1 MRISTQ
7 QLYRNGIAN
16 LGNAQQELTKT
27 QEQISAGKKILSPA
41 DDPVGAS
48 RVLRLNQELEQN
60 SQFQK
65 NVDLAQSRLELED
78 GVLESVTEVYQRVRE
93 LAIQSGDGILSAA
106 DRNSIAQELRSRL
119 DQLKGLANSTDG
131 RGEYLFGGFQ
141 NTQAPFQQTPSGSV
155 EYTSDE
161 GRRFIQI
168 SSSVTIAGTDNGNSV
183 FMDVK
188 SAGTTI
194 CTDSSKSNTSSPPAH
209 ITIGQVTDQ
218 AKLNAFA
225 PEDMK
230 IVFNDVNTVA
240 PPGPNFSV
248 FTVSD
253 NRPIVTAQPY
263 TPGATINIE
272 ASGVQVEVQGAPA
285 VGDAFFVRTSDKQ
298 PVFDTLERFIDGLE
312 QVNDTPEGR
321 ATFSAMLDTTI
332 ANLDNAETAM
342 LEVRTEVGARLNTVE
357 DTRAVLE
364 DNEIIL
370 KELRSKVEDL
380 DYAKAIS
387 DLSFQSFVLQAAQQT
402 FSRVTGLSLFDQ
414 L

>member
-16 LGNAQQELTKT
+16 LGSAQQALTRT
-27 QEQISAGKKILSPA
+27 QQQISSGKKILSPA
-41 DDPVGAS
+41 DDPIGAS

-65 NVDLAQSRLELED
+65 NLDLAQSRLELED
-78 GVLESVTEVYQRVRE
+78 GVLEGVTEVYQRVRE
-93 LAIQSGDGILSAA
+93 LAVQSGDGILSAA
-106 DRNSIAQELRSRL
+106 DRNSIAQELRNRL
-119 DQLKGLANSTDG
+119 DQLTGLANSTDG
-131 RGEYLFGGFQ
+131 RGDYLFGGFQ
-141 NTQAPFQQTPSGSV
+141 NKQAPFEKTPSGSV

-168 SSSVTIAGTDNGNSV
+168 SSSVTIAGTDNGQSI
-183 FMDVK
+183 FMDVD
-188 SAGTTI
+188 SARQTI
-194 CTDSSKSNTSSPPAH
+194 NTENGKSNTSNPAAN
-209 ITIGQVTDQ
+209 ISIGQVVDQ
-218 AKLNAFA
+218 ARLNTFA

-230 IVFNDVNTVA
+230 IVFNDVNSVA

-253 NRPIVTAQPY
+253 DRPIVTAQPY
-263 TPGATINIE
+263 TPGAAISIE
-272 ASGVQVEVQGAPA
+272 ASGIQVEIQGAPA
-285 VGDAFFVRTSDKQ
+285 VGDAFFVRTSEKQ

-312 QVNDTPEGR
+312 NTPDTPEGR
-321 ATFSAMLDTTI
+321 ATFSAMLDSTI

-342 LEVRTEVGARLNTVE
+342 LEVRTEVGARLNTVD
-357 DTRAVLE
+357 DTRTVLE
-364 DNEIIL
+364 DNKIIL
-370 KELRSKVEDL
+370 MELRSKIEDL